1 MKLRIAVLLILLL
14 SPALGDSLLPEDPN
28 DLYAPSHIR
37 VGDLVTVVIQDDVK
51 TNQLV
56 QVKNAAS
63 SGITNPIST
72 LVGTLTGITPSH
84 KDSADRSETAATQ
97 SQFSQTVTATVV
109 GIDRENLSLQ
119 ATSEVHL
126 DGKKRVIA
134 LTGKV
139 RRRDVG
145 ADNKVSS
152 QYLADAVISVDGLHK
167 SPVQSG
173 LMTRVLRFLF

>member
-28 DLYAPSHIR
+28 DLYSPTKIR

-84 KDSADRSETAATQ
+84 KDSADRAETAATQ
-97 SQFSQTVTATVV
+97 SQFNQTVTATVI
-109 GIDRENLSLQ
+109 GIDRENLALQ

-126 DGKKRVIA
+126 DGKKRVIS

-145 ADNKVSS
+145 TDNKVSS
-152 QYLADAVISVDGLHK
+152 QYLADAVITVDGLHK